1 MNDLRMQNPID
12 TNMNKE
18 TEAIRNDLAQLVEDA
33 RALIAVTADATGEKV
48 VEARN
53 RLAATLEKGKDG
65 YGWLRDKAAEGARTA
80 DMAVRKHPYEAIAIS
95 VGVGAVLGVN
105 YILTV
110 TALIANA
117 MCAAS
122 RSTLR

>member
-1 MNDLRMQNPID
+1 MTSRNLLR
-12 TNMNKE
+12 T
-18 TEAIRNDLAQLVEDA
+18 

-53 RLAATLEKGKDG
+53 RLAATLEKGKEA
-65 YGWLRDKAAEGARTA
+65 YGWMRDKAAEGARAA
-80 DMAVRKHPYEAIAIS
+80 DMTVRKHPYEAIEIG
-95 VGVGAVLGVN
+95 VGAGAVLGVN

-117 MCAAS
+117 MWAAS